1 MSSLPDIP
9 VFVRVV
15 ELGSFTAAA
24 DALEISKAAVS
35 KYVGRLE
42 DALGARLLQRTTRRL
57 TLTEAGEAFYRRSAA
72 ALEEIDDATREVA
85 SLSGAPRGVLRISAP
100 VYLGTTRI
108 APLIAPFR
116 AAHPEVSLDIEFSDR
131 HVDLVRERF
140 DVAIRISQLGDSSL
154 VARKLAPCPQLVC
167 ASPAYLKRR
176 GTPKTP
182 AELRDH
188 DCLIYGLDRAP
199 HEWKLRPPKG
209 RWIAVNVRGP
219 LRTNNDHALKQ
230 AAIDGLGLRQFP
242 LFFIEAELADGRLVE
257 VLPRC
262 ESPQLAIWAV
272 YPARRHLQPKVRA
285 IVDFLAERLAHVR
298 ETGRTA

>member
-1 MSSLPDIP
+1 MQALPDIA

-15 ELGSFTAAA
+15 ERGSFTAAA
-24 DALEISKAAVS
+24 DELEISKAAVS

-72 ALEEIDDATREVA
+72 ALAEIDDASREVA
-85 SLSGAPRGVLRISAP
+85 LLSGAPRGVLRVSAP
-100 VYLGTTRI
+100 IYLGTSRV

-116 AAHPEVSLDIEFSDR
+116 ALHPEVSLDLELSDR

-154 VARKLAPCPQLVC
+154 VARKLAPCPQVIC

-176 GTPKTP
+176 GTPRQP
-182 AELRDH
+182 ADLREH
-188 DCLIYGLDRAP
+188 DCLIYGLDRVP
-199 HEWKLRPPKG
+199 HEWRLRPSKG
-209 RWIAVNVRGP
+209 RWVAVTVRGP
-219 LRTNNDHALKQ
+219 LRSNNDHALKQ
-230 AAIDGLGLRQFP
+230 ATLDGVGLRQFP
-242 LFFIEAELADGRLVE
+242 RFFVDEELKNGRLLE
-257 VLPRC
+257 VLPRY
-262 ESPQLAIWAV
+262 ESPELAVWAV

-285 IVDFLAERLAHVR
+285 FVDFLARCFESA
-298 ETGRTA
+298 ES